1 MLDFLVRSTLGSWGS
16 ALLDFYL
23 ANSFWINGII
33 LLLILLNVLGRR
45 TYAAILTALIS
56 QISENDFD
64 IRKGNSVPQMQ
75 KILDAAEISWD
86 ALAQTGWYPL
96 IAVPGKTL
104 PVVKNSENLKKIFN
118 AEHLVELV
126 KADQEKL

>member
-33 LLLILLNVLGRR
+33 LLLILLNVFGHR

-56 QISENDFD
+56 QISENDLD

-126 KADQEKL
+126 KAAQEKL